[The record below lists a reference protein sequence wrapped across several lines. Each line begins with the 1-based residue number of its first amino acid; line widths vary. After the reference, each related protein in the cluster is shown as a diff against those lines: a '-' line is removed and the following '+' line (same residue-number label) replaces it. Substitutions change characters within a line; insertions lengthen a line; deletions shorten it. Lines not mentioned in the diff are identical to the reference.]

1 MQLFMSIVVHY
12 VFLSGSFVSISAQ
25 KYVLLFTP
33 GSNTT
38 AAAVQGGLFVT
49 KEKGI
54 GTDCR

>member
-1 MQLFMSIVVHY
+1 MSIVVHY